1 MMGTPGRILIAD
13 DEPQLVTIMKR
24 YLERLGYLVDS
35 AGTAAAAWKAVEA
48 DPGAYAAAV
57 VDISLPGMGG
67 EELSRRL
74 LEANPE
80 IRVIASSGYPVD
92 LQPLEARAPGRI
104 TFLHKPFTPE
114 MLAETVKRLLA

>member
-1 MMGTPGRILIAD
+1 MGTPGCILIAD
-13 DEPQLVTIMKR
+13 DEPQLVVIMKR
-24 YLERLGYLVDS
+24 YLERLGYEVAS

-48 DPGAYAAAV
+48 DPRAYGVAL

-67 EELSRRL
+67 VELSRRM

-80 IRVIASSGYPVD
+80 MRVIASSGYPVD
-92 LQPLEARAPGRI
+92 LQPLEAQAPGRV

-114 MLAETVKRLLA
+114 MLADTVKRLLA

>member
-1 MMGTPGRILIAD
+1 METPGSILIAD
-13 DEPQLVTIMKR
+13 DEPQLVAIMKR
-24 YLERLGYLVDS
+24 YLERLGYRVDS
-35 AGTAAAAWKAVEA
+35 VSSAAAAWQAVEA
-48 DPGAYAAAV
+48 DPRAYAAAV

-67 EELSRRL
+67 EELSRRM

-80 IRVIASSGYPVD
+80 MRVIASSGYPAD
-92 LQPLEARAPGRI
+92 LETLEARAPGRV